1 MYIQFLM
8 MKLDKNIF
16 HFKKSLKI
24 LLFIYK
30 YFYFSKNHKTP
41 IYILIYIDTIHINI
55 QVL

>member
-16 HFKKSLKI
+16 HFKKLLKI

-30 YFYFSKNHKTP
+30 YFYLSKNHKTP